1 MNISSISTKEVMK
14 VQQIDQMMS
23 SLTVFEMKFEK
34 IVNSSNFILI
44 VSWKNKT
51 FGFNFDFLSSDKML
65 PLK

>member
-1 MNISSISTKEVMK
+1 MK

-34 IVNSSNFILI
+34 IVNSSNFKLI
-44 VSWKNKT
+44 VSWKNET